1 MISFMTLKDIKNN
14 PNKENKK
21 KLKDLESSL
30 INMLNITED
39 EFTSSRVKL
48 HLENLKFLAKS
59 VSA

>member
-21 KLKDLESSL
+21 KLKELEHKL
-30 INMLNITED
+30 IHMLSITND
-39 EFTSSRVKL
+39 EFTSSRVRL
-48 HLENLKFLAKS
+48 HLENVRFVSKS